1 MLAVMKE
8 GPAPGL
14 TLKETPAPAPRSGEV
29 LVKVHY
35 ASICGTD
42 LLIRDWAPWAAKR
55 MKPPVIIGH
64 EFAGEVVENGP
75 GVDGMRPGTRVSA
88 ESHFFC
94 GRCAQCRSGK
104 PEICGELK
112 IMGVDT
118 DGAFAEYVAI
128 PAKNLWVNHPD
139 IPDQIATLQE
149 PLGNALDTLLAEGVA
164 GKRILITGAGPI
176 GLMCAALA
184 RACGAA
190 RILISDPNEYRL
202 SLAGKLGA
210 DILLNPKVTPLRG
223 PVLTATA
230 GEGVDV
236 LLEVSGNSGA
246 LTEALPLVAPGGRV
260 SLLGI
265 FRTPVPVKLTEE
277 VIFRK
282 LRIYGITGRGI
293 FSTWQTLSRLL
304 SSRRLDI
311 SQLIT
316 HEFSLEDFQKGFDL
330 METGRCG
337 KVLFKING

>member
-14 TLKETPAPAPRSGEV
+14 ALKEVPAPSLGPGDV

-42 LLIRDWAPWAAKR
+42 LLIRNWAPWAANR

-94 GRCAQCRSGK
+94 GMCPQCRTGK
-104 PEICGELK
+104 PEICRELK
-112 IMGVDT
+112 IMGVDR

-128 PAKNLWVNHPD
+128 PAKNLWLNHPD

-184 RACGAA
+184 KACGAT
-190 RILISDPNEYRL
+190 RIMISDPNEFRL
-202 SLAGKLGA
+202 SLAGSLG
-210 DILLNPKVTPLRG
+210 
-223 PVLTATA
+223 
-230 GEGVDV
+230 
-236 LLEVSGNSGA
+236 
-246 LTEALPLVAPGGRV
+246 
-260 SLLGI
+260 
-265 FRTPVPVKLTEE
+265 RT
-277 VIFRK
+277 
-282 LRIYGITGRGI
+282 
-293 FSTWQTLSRLL
+293 S
-304 SSRRLDI
+304 
-311 SQLIT
+311 
-316 HEFSLEDFQKGFDL
+316 
-330 METGRCG
+330 C
-337 KVLFKING
+337 